1 MRKSLPVIDA
11 VPTAAACC
19 APLVQAPLTPEQ
31 AAELAGRLKAL
42 ADPTRLRL
50 LSLMLANPGLE
61 ACTCDLTE
69 PLGLTQPTVTHHM
82 RTLTKAGLIVPDR
95 QVGNFTYYRVVTDA
109 LAGLAGVLAPVAA
122 SCASTG
128 CGLDQHHAPVG
139 RRGPAEPRRTASWAG
154 CPG

>member
-1 MRKSLPVIDA
+1 MLWHTGAMRKSLPVIDA

-122 SCASTG
+122 S
-128 CGLDQHHAPVG
+128 
-139 RRGPAEPRRTASWAG
+139 
-154 CPG
+154 